1 MTLPRLAGP
10 RVALVPVTQDVAVAV
25 VAGAGVPAALAPLGL
40 EPGAGWPHADTA
52 DALRMYAEHGSDD
65 VPGVWVV
72 ALRDTE
78 QVIGDCGWYGPPG
91 AAGEVEIGYGMSPAF
106 RGNGYATEAV
116 RALLGW
122 IRAYGGVRRVVAET
136 EVTNTP
142 SRRLLERLAF
152 TVTDLSGASVRY
164 ALPVRG
170 PRPAP

>member
-1 MTLPRLAGP
+1 MSLLTLETPRLTV
-10 RVALVPVTQDVAVAV
+10 VALPTAVARAMLDGDLSAV
-25 VAGAGVPAALAPLGL
+25 SAAP
-40 EPGAGWPHADTA
+40 GWPHADTA
-52 DALRMYAEHGSDD
+52 DALRMHAEHGSDD

-78 QVIGDCGWYGPPG
+78 QVVGDCGWYGPPG

-122 IRAYGGVRRVVAET
+122 IVGYGGVRRVVAET

-152 TVTDLSGASVRY
+152 TVTDVSGASVRY
-164 ALPVRG
+164 ARPVRG